1 MNVSQEKIYNYLLD
15 NIADGKFGENARIPT
30 ESELS
35 KSFGTNRMN
44 AHFAIKELE
53 RFGILRRNKKEGTF
67 VNRVPRPYS
76 FGELKSVTTRRVCV
90 LNHCPPLYR
99 HIHWNDRIM
108 SALETVLKAESIE
121 MIYRDISGINELKEY
136 RRLLK
141 ELVCEGCNALL
152 IVSDH
157 DVEGVI
163 SQHPE
168 IFFEFHNNVFIFDR
182 GISNWQDWP
191 YNVVSVNVFGDS
203 VMVADYLLSK
213 GYGNVFFCRAAGYE
227 SFWLRERQRGLEF
240 GFKRGSGGRSS
251 LNILEFE
258 KDASLFIKNTNHF
271 IKAIEHKEKQAPV
284 VLIAPNDEVAA
295 FIIDIAA
302 SHSLT
307 AGKDFML
314 ISFDD
319 NSKYREYNLTT
330 VSPALEKIGR
340 RLGEM
345 IKKNINNEN
354 SGETVCIKIDSELI
368 IRETC

>member
-1 MNVSQEKIYNYLLD
+1 MNASQEKIYNYLLD
-15 NIADGKFGENARIPT
+15 NIADGKFGEDARIPT

-53 RFGILRRNKKEGTF
+53 RFGVLRRNKKQGTF
-67 VNRVPRPYS
+67 VSRVPRPYS
-76 FGELKSVTTRRVCV
+76 LGELKSVTTRRVCV
-90 LNHCPPLYR
+90 LNHCNPNFQ

-108 SALETVLKAESIE
+108 SALENVLEAESIE
-121 MIYRDISGINELKEY
+121 MVYRDISGLNGLEEY
-136 RRLLK
+136 RHLLE

-152 IVSDH
+152 IVADNDLES
-157 DVEGVI
+157 VI
-163 SQHPE
+163 EQHPE

-182 GISNWQDWP
+182 GISNWLDWP

-213 GYGNVFFCRAAGYE
+213 GLSNISFCRVSGFE

-240 GFKRGSGGRSS
+240 GFKRGSGGKAK
-251 LNILEFE
+251 LNVLEFAE
-258 KDASLFIKNTNHF
+258 GDESFIKT
-271 IKAIEHKEKQAPV
+271 IKQKAKPEPA
-284 VLIAPNDEVAA
+284 VLIAPNDEIAA
-295 FIIDIAA
+295 VIIDIAA

-307 AGKDFML
+307 AGKDFLL

-319 NSKYREYNLTT
+319 NLKYREYNLTT

-345 IKKNINNEN
+345 IQKNINNEK

>member
-1 MNVSQEKIYNYLLD
+1 MNISQEKIYNYLLD

-35 KSFGTNRMN
+35 KSFDTNRMN

-53 RFGILRRNKKEGTF
+53 RFGILRRNKKQGTF

-90 LNHCPPLYR
+90 LNHCPPLFR

-108 SALETVLKAESIE
+108 SALENVLKAESIE
-121 MIYRDISGINELKEY
+121 MVYRDISGINELKEY
-136 RRLLK
+136 RQLLK

-213 GYGNVFFCRAAGYE
+213 GYDNVYFCRKTGFE
-227 SFWLRERQRGLEF
+227 SFWLRERQRGLDF
-240 GFKRGSGGRSS
+240 GFKRGSGGKSK
-251 LNILEFE
+251 LNVMEFAQSDE
-258 KDASLFIKNTNHF
+258 SFIKR
-271 IKAIEHKEKQAPV
+271 IKQKAKHEPV

-330 VSPALEKIGR
+330 VSPSLEKIGR

-354 SGETVCIKIDSELI
+354 SGETACIKIDSELI

>member
-1 MNVSQEKIYNYLLD
+1 MNLSQEKIYNYLLD
-15 NIADGKFGENARIPT
+15 NIAEGKFGENARIPT

-35 KSFGTNRMN
+35 KSFDTNRMN

-53 RFGILRRNKKEGTF
+53 RFGILRRNKKQGTF

-90 LNHCPPLYR
+90 LNHCNPLFQ

-108 SALETVLKAESIE
+108 SALESVLKAESIE
-121 MIYRDISGINELKEY
+121 MVYRDISGINELEDY

-152 IVSDH
+152 IVADQ
-157 DVEGVI
+157 DLETVI
-163 SQHPE
+163 SQYPE
-168 IFFEFHNNVFIFDR
+168 IFFEFHNDVFIFDR
-182 GISNWQDWP
+182 GISNWLDWP
-191 YNVVSVNVFGDS
+191 YNIVSVNVFGDS

-213 GYGNVFFCRAAGYE
+213 GLNNVIFCRRAGFE
-227 SFWLRERQRGLEF
+227 SFWLRERLRGLEF
-240 GFKRGSGGRSS
+240 GFKRGSGGNRK
-251 LNILEFE
+251 LKVLEII
-258 KDASLFIKNTNHF
+258 KDGKSFAKGNDCFIKELES
-271 IKAIEHKEKQAPV
+271 KSV
-284 VLIAPNDEVAA
+284 VLIAQNDEVAA
-295 FIIDIAA
+295 LIVDIAK

-330 VSPALEKIGR
+330 VSPSLEKIGR

-368 IRETC
+368 VRETC